1 MNFISA
7 RLRKHYK
14 SKVIFL
20 FKILFITLHFLLK
33 KHNSVSKVHRSFSNL
48 WVLFTESAYYQEPL
62 GRTWVERRTIR
73 EFNVTN

>member
-33 KHNSVSKVHRSFSNL
+33 KHNSVCVCVFSNL